1 MKLFIHIEVQ
11 VLHARYEVREGH

>member
-11 VLHARYEVREGH
+11 VLHVLYEVREGH